1 MNPNPKV
8 ANGFKYL
15 LLFTMLLLLAF
26 IIIGF
31 YYEQNSLREF
41 AQSIAGSNQTTPNA
55 SSQSDLN
62 LSKPEIDKIDSL
74 FFEKANYQN
83 SVKSDLNI
91 YARKTRIKISDYIFS
106 NTTSNKAGLQTVTV
120 ELNIKES
127 VEYNNLIQFM
137 KYIEN
142 SLPKIQIV
150 NLNLERD
157 TNGKVAVK
165 EFKVE
170 VYLQ

>member
-41 AQSIAGSNQTTPNA
+41 AQSIAGSNQTTTNT

-62 LSKPEIDKIDSL
+62 LSKTEIDKIDSL

-91 YARKTRIKISDYIFS
+91 YARK
-106 NTTSNKAGLQTVTV
+106 
-120 ELNIKES
+120 
-127 VEYNNLIQFM
+127 
-137 KYIEN
+137 
-142 SLPKIQIV
+142 
-150 NLNLERD
+150 LE
-157 TNGKVAVK
+157 
-165 EFKVE
+165 
-170 VYLQ
+170 